1 MLGAKGAVS
10 GLPHGL
16 PRVDASVGLTGGA
29 SALNG
34 QVASAPSV
42 AKASPAPVAAPPVT
56 AHATPPPQ
64 AGGAAPDPSSAA
76 NPTADAGNQG
86 QREDQQRLQAEGR
99 VAAERLQQ
107 AKMRIQML
115 QFRARSAAASGDSQE
130 ANRAAREAATVARE
144 ISQLAQQL
152 TRSQGGD
159 STVPA
164 GSDRGEEVVHRRRD
178 TGPDTRSIAQGLLA
192 DAAPRGQVQ
201 VDANDGFL
209 VEARALASQAR
220 TLVDLATTL
229 HDQEPGK
236 EPMFAPQA
244 ATMTQ
249 AGEAFVAV
257 AEKKSADVPKTGA
270 WADLAAA
277 DGALDEASAVPAQPK
292 KFAPEPGT
300 LVKLSV

>member
-10 GLPHGL
+10 GLPQGM
-16 PRVDASVGLTGGA
+16 PRVDASQTQTGSA
-29 SALNG
+29 FALNG
-34 QVASAPSV
+34 QAASAPV
-42 AKASPAPVAAPPVT
+42 AKAPAAPVAAPPVT
-56 AHATPPPQ
+56 ANATPPPPQ
-64 AGGAAPDPSSAA
+64 ASSVPDPASQNFVSDSGAQA
-76 NPTADAGNQG
+76 
-86 QREDQQRLQAEGR
+86 QRETQQRLQVEGR
-99 VAAERLQQ
+99 VASERLQQ

-130 ANRAAREAATVARE
+130 ADRAAREAATVARE

-152 TRSQGGD
+152 TRSQG
-159 STVPA
+159 S
-164 GSDRGEEVVHRRRD
+164 GSDAASFGHGEEAVRRRRSG
-178 TGPDTRSIAQGLLA
+178 GPDTNAVAQGLLA
-192 DAAPRGQVQ
+192 DAAPRGQIR
-201 VDANDGFL
+201 VDASGGFL

-229 HDQEPGK
+229 HDQEAGK

-244 ATMTQ
+244 AATMTES
-249 AGEAFVAV
+249 GEAFVANTG
-257 AEKKSADVPKTGA
+257 KTADVPETGA

-300 LVKLSV
+300 LFKLSV